1 MRGQVA
7 AIATAALLL
16 VACTSRGT
24 DTAGQ
29 SPAFPVEQAS
39 VMLQAICDIESMGV
53 PSERA
58 AATFFGM
65 AHLPLH
71 ELAATTQPLDR
82 ELTARLLEAKAAV
95 EGPLEIGK
103 APDGFVRRVRSLRVA
118 AADAISLAGVELET
132 RCRT

>member
-7 AIATAALLL
+7 AIATTALLL
-16 VACTSRGT
+16 AACNSTKT
-24 DTAGQ
+24 DTAKR

-39 VMLQAICDIESMGV
+39 VMLQAICEIEAMGV
-53 PSERA
+53 PSDGA
-58 AATFFGM
+58 AATFFGR

-82 ELTARLLEAKAAV
+82 QLTARLLEAKAAV
-95 EGPLEIGK
+95 EGPLEVGR
-103 APDGFVRRVRSLRVA
+103 APDGFARRVRSLRVA
-118 AADAISLAGVELET
+118 AVDALGLAGVDMET

>member
-16 VACTSRGT
+16 VACTSRET
-24 DTAGQ
+24 DTAGR

-39 VMLQAICDIESMGV
+39 VMLQAICEIGAV
-53 PSERA
+53 GLPSDRA

-95 EGPLEIGK
+95 EGPLEIGR

-118 AADAISLAGVELET
+118 AVDALGLAGVDMEA